1 MSGELWI
8 IEARNPD
15 GSLDLRTLQAN
26 HIFGMKAITGISEEE
41 MAKTVYRYD
50 PLTPSLSGRDVPNWP
65 TRLHP
70 KWIAR
75 RKTW

>member
-1 MSGELWI
+1 MSEQLWI

-15 GSLDLRTLQAN
+15 GTLDLRTLQAH
-26 HIFGMKAITGISEEE
+26 HIFGMGAIDGITEDA
-41 MAKTVYRYD
+41 MAKTIYRYD
-50 PLTPSLSGRDVPNWP
+50 PLAPPLDGRDIEHWP

-70 KWIAR
+70 GWVAR

>member
-1 MSGELWI
+1 MNDLWI
-8 IEARNPD
+8 IEAREPD
-15 GSLDLRTLQAN
+15 GDLDFRTLQPN
-26 HIFGMKAITGISEEE
+26 HIFGLDAITGITEDA
-41 MAKTVYRYD
+41 MARVIYRCD
-50 PLTPSLSGRDVPNWP
+50 PLAPPLDGRDINHWP